1 MVPKLFTPLQLGG
14 VTLPNRIVI
23 SPMCQYSA
31 DDGCFNDWH
40 LIHLGH
46 LAYSGAGLM
55 MVEATHVTREGR
67 ITHGCS
73 GIYSEHN
80 EAAAARV
87 IQAGRRLGK
96 NPIAIQVP
104 PARRNAAAQVPF

>member
-14 VTLPNRIVI
+14 ITLPNRIVI
-23 SPMCQYSA
+23 SPMCQYVS

-40 LIHLGH
+40 LIPLGH

-55 MVEATHVTREGR
+55 MVEATHVTRDGP

-73 GIYSEHN
+73 ALYSEPNHPT
-80 EAAAARV
+80 ATPL
-87 IQAGRRLGK
+87 IQ
-96 NPIAIQVP
+96 P
-104 PARRNAAAQVPF
+104 PHRPPQHPSPLH